1 MRRMDWGLSGGWG
14 WGEDGDEGLWYMRG
28 SFQVALHTGVGV
40 ERGMASKG
48 AIPSDSACHRNRARP
63 AARIEFGSQE

>member
-1 MRRMDWGLSGGWG
+1 
-14 WGEDGDEGLWYMRG
+14 MRG

-48 AIPSDSACHRNRARP
+48 AIPSDSACHSNRARP
-63 AARIEFGSQE
+63 AARIEFGS